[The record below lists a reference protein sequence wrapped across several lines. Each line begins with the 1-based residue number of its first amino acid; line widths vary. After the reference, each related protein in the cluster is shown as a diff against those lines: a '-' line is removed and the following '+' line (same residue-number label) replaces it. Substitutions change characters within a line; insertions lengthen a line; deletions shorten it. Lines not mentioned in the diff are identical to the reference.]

1 MTTIRLSDRL
11 ELRADAESH
20 LIRTLILDGEHAG
33 IVYASAESALV
44 ALANPPRY
52 DLPPGVI
59 AGSDGKFYAPG
70 DVVRTL
76 PDEMWERHYNG
87 KWINDGMNHAARVAW
102 FYEVRPTAANLL
114 QPLPAHTFRLPDGEL
129 ACYRRDAAKLREA
142 GATLTTTTDGDADD
156 WFVDA
161 AYPDQVLLVEFP
173 APPETKRVHWVVAL
187 RGQLPLT
194 HNSGPIT
201 SYIARPDARATNP
214 VGIDLGPEGD
224 GDNRCVCPD
233 ALGKVEV
240 LASDGAL

>member
-11 ELRADAESH
+11 T
-20 LIRTLILDGEHAG
+20 IEH
-33 IVYASAESALV
+33 SAEAGCHARLTNYKESITDDLCEAIV

-52 DLPPGVI
+52 DLPPGIEPGYVLK
-59 AGSDGKFYAPG
+59 AGNP
-70 DVVRTL
+70 L
-76 PDEMWERHYNG
+76 PVGWEGQNG
-87 KWINDGMNHAARVAW
+87 TGSSWVPTSFPNEGIPWDPRKDRL
-102 FYEVRPTAANLL
+102 VRPTAANPL
-114 QPLPAHTFRLPDGEL
+114 QPLPDHTFRLPDGEL

-142 GATLTTTTDGDADD
+142 GATLRTMTGITPAADYD
-156 WFVDA
+156 RHH
-161 AYPDQVLLVEFP
+161 PDQVLLVEFP

>member
-33 IVYASAESALV
+33 IVYASAESAIV

-59 AGSDGKFYAPG
+59 HGLDGKFYAPG

-76 PDEMWERHYNG
+76 PDEMWTRHAP
-87 KWINDGMNHAARVAW
+87 GMVAGW
-102 FYEVRPTAANLL
+102 ANRDATGHVYEVRPTAANPL
-114 QPLPAHTFRLPDGEL
+114 QPLPAYTFRLPDGEL

>member
-1 MTTIRLSDRL
+1 MNTTDTIRLSDRL

-142 GATLTTTTDGDADD
+142 GATLRTMTGITPAADYD
-156 WFVDA
+156 RHH
-161 AYPDQVLLVEFP
+161 PKHVLLVEFP
-173 APPETKRVHWVVAL
+173 APPKTERVPWWEAVGRKHQVW
-187 RGQLPLT
+187 
-194 HNSGPIT
+194 GPIL
-201 SYIARPDARATNP
+201 SVSAD
-214 VGIDLGPEGD
+214 GD
-224 GDNRCVCPD
+224 GAQIETATHSLPAD
-233 ALGKVEV
+233 ADGMVTV
-240 LASDGAL
+240 LADGEA